1 MDIVTF
7 VVFCVINS
15 VQIDNKLIVKRI
27 LTYLLVF
34 GAIQVSYA
42 KKVEVDS
49 FLIKK
54 EVEIKTQL
62 DLVRSVKEDHL
73 RDLEN
78 ETLKNLLK
86 EVLTHPGVMEH
97 PFNSFKTVSTIA
109 APDGAFRL
117 FNWNVESNSGLH
129 SHYCY
134 LVVPKWGNRPNEVI
148 EFKEDRITI
157 PPRPSNTLTPEHWY
171 GALYY
176 NIIPVEKGNK
186 TLYTMIGYNGSG
198 RSTNKKILDV
208 FYFKGK
214 RLRMGYPIFQESHE
228 SKRLVRRVFFEYSE
242 KVTIGVNMNERLNA
256 IVFDH
261 LIPETPNLEGMYDFY
276 VPDMTYDGYRWEESI
291 WKYEEDLIAVNNR
304 NKNTRVYNPLGSQED
319 EPEYIEIKDEWEDPV
334 DGNPNGGGTNAVAP
348 VDEVDKKKEKKKK
361 KARKKDKKRFK
372 LFQRKKN
379 KPRSAV
385 TG

>member
-7 VVFCVINS
+7 VVLCVIKGA
-15 VQIDNKLIVKRI
+15 QIDNKLIVKRI

-78 ETLKNLLK
+78 ETLKNLLE

-97 PFNSFKTVSTIA
+97 PFDSFKTMSTIA

-117 FNWNVESNSGLH
+117 FNWNVENNSGLH

-214 RLRMGYPIFQESHE
+214 RLRLGYPIFQESHE

-319 EPEYIEIKDEWEDPV
+319 EPEYIEVKDEWEDPV